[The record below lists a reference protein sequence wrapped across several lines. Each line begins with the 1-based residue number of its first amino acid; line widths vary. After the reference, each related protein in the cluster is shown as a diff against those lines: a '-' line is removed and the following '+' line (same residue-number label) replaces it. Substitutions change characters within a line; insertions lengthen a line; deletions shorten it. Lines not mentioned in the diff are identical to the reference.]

1 MPCAPEL
8 VDALERAARACGVEP
23 LRLVSGAGHDA
34 VQLASLANLGMLFV
48 RCAGGV
54 SHDPAE
60 SVAEED
66 VAIALDVLGE
76 FLVHVPIGE
85 VMR

>member
-1 MPCAPEL
+1 M
-8 VDALERAARACGVEP
+8 
-23 LRLVSGAGHDA
+23 SGAGHDA
-34 VQLASLANLGMLFV
+34 VQLAALAPVGMLFV

-66 VAIALDVLGE
+66 VAVALDVLDELLAELAGDRT
-76 FLVHVPIGE
+76 PA
-85 VMR
+85 